1 MDREIYLKH
10 QTYRSII
17 FKNEKE
23 PFIMK
28 SIPIY
33 QVDAFSKEVFSGNPA
48 AVCILDKWLPDKVMQ
63 DIASENNLS
72 ETAFVNMN
80 TEPLGIRWFTPECE
94 MGLCGHATLASAR
107 VLFDEYLAK
116 GKKEITFSAQ
126 RGLLKTIKRQEQ
138 IFLDFPVD
146 KPIEQKIN
154 DVVKESVGTN
164 IRHLFKGC
172 DDYLAILD
180 DEDSVRNISVNM
192 RKVSEL
198 NSRGLVVSAQG
209 DDYDFVSR
217 CFYPN
222 SKIDEDP
229 VTGSAHTLLIP
240 YWADIL
246 KKNNLNA
253 YQCSERG
260 GALICELKG
269 ERVLIGGY
277 TARYLDGNIH
287 INSKD

>member
-1 MDREIYLKH
+1 
-10 QTYRSII
+10 
-17 FKNEKE
+17 
-23 PFIMK
+23 MK

-48 AVCILDKWLPDKVMQ
+48 AVCILDDWLSDRVMQ

-72 ETAFVNMN
+72 ETAFINMN
-80 TEPLGIRWFTPECE
+80 TKPLGIRWFTPECE

-107 VLFDEYLAK
+107 VLFDEYLDK
-116 GKKEITFSAQ
+116 NQKEITFYTQ
-126 RGLLKTIKRQEQ
+126 RGLLKTIKKQEQ
-138 IFLDFPVD
+138 IFLDFPAD

-154 DVVKESVGTN
+154 NVIRESLGAN
-164 IRHLFKGC
+164 IRQLFRGR

-180 DEDSVRNISVNM
+180 NEARIRNISVNM
-192 RKVSEL
+192 SKVSEL
-198 NSRGLVVSAQG
+198 DARGLIVSAQG
-209 DDYDFVSR
+209 DEYDFVSR
-217 CFYPN
+217 CFYPK

-246 KKNNLNA
+246 KKNNLKA

-260 GALICELKG
+260 GTLICELKG
-269 ERVLIGGY
+269 ERVFIGGY
-277 TARYLDGNIH
+277 TARYLDGNIYL
-287 INSKD
+287 NSKN

>member
-1 MDREIYLKH
+1 
-10 QTYRSII
+10 
-17 FKNEKE
+17 
-23 PFIMK
+23 MK

-33 QVDAFSKEVFSGNPA
+33 QVDAFSKKVFSGNPA
-48 AVCILDKWLPDKVMQ
+48 AVCILDNWLSDSVMQ

-72 ETAFVNMN
+72 ETAFVNMS

-107 VLFDEYLAK
+107 VLFDEYFDEDQ
-116 GKKEITFSAQ
+116 KEITFSAQ
-126 RGLLKTIKRQEQ
+126 RGLLKTIKKQGQ
-138 IFLDFPVD
+138 IFLDFPAD

-154 DVVKESVGTN
+154 NAVRESVGVN
-164 IRHLFKGC
+164 IRQLFKGR

-180 DEDSVRNISVNM
+180 NEVSVRDISVNM
-192 RKVSEL
+192 GKVSEL
-198 NSRGLVVSAQG
+198 NARGLIVSAQG
-209 DDYDFVSR
+209 NDYDFVSR
-217 CFYPN
+217 CFYPK

-246 KKNNLNA
+246 KKNNLKA

-260 GALICELKG
+260 GALNCELKR
-269 ERVLIGGY
+269 ERVFIGGY
-277 TARYLDGNIH
+277 TARYLDGSIYLNC
-287 INSKD
+287 KD

>member
-1 MDREIYLKH
+1 
-10 QTYRSII
+10 
-17 FKNEKE
+17 
-23 PFIMK
+23 MK

-33 QVDAFSKEVFSGNPA
+33 QVDAFSKNVFSGNPA
-48 AVCILDKWLPDKVMQ
+48 AVCILNKWLSDKVMQ

-80 TEPLGIRWFTPECE
+80 TQPLGIRWFTPECE

-126 RGLLKTIKRQEQ
+126 RGLLKTIKRHEQ
-138 IFLDFPVD
+138 IFLDFPAD
-146 KPIEQKIN
+146 KPIEQKIT
-154 DVVKESVGTN
+154 DVIKESVGAN

-180 DEDSVRNISVNM
+180 DEASVRNISVNM

-198 NSRGLVVSAQG
+198 NSRGLIISAQG

-260 GALICELKG
+260 GALICKLKG

>member
-1 MDREIYLKH
+1 
-10 QTYRSII
+10 
-17 FKNEKE
+17 
-23 PFIMK
+23 MK

-48 AVCILDKWLPDKVMQ
+48 AVCILDDWLSDRVMQ

-72 ETAFVNMN
+72 ETAFINMN
-80 TEPLGIRWFTPECE
+80 TKPLGIRWFTPECE

-107 VLFDEYLAK
+107 VLFDEYLDK
-116 GKKEITFSAQ
+116 NQKEITFYTQ
-126 RGLLKTIKRQEQ
+126 RGLLKTIKKQEQ
-138 IFLDFPVD
+138 IFLDFPAD

-154 DVVKESVGTN
+154 NVIRESLGAN
-164 IRHLFKGC
+164 IRQLFRGR

-180 DEDSVRNISVNM
+180 NEASIRNISVNM
-192 RKVSEL
+192 SKVSEL
-198 NSRGLVVSAQG
+198 DARGLIVSAQG
-209 DDYDFVSR
+209 DEYDFVSR
-217 CFYPN
+217 CFYPK

-246 KKNNLNA
+246 KKNNLKA

-260 GALICELKG
+260 GTLICELKG
-269 ERVLIGGY
+269 ERVFIGGY
-277 TARYLDGNIH
+277 TARYLDGNIYL
-287 INSKD
+287 NSKN